1 MTEDRWES
9 MGTIVDATV
18 PTEQFALSDTFEEIP
33 AAEFETVRVVAQ
45 QEGYVIPFLW
55 ASAPDMD
62 ELHRALEDDS
72 TTADVRRL
80 VEGEERSLYQIKWQ
94 ARIRVIIYILGVEE
108 GALLAADGE
117 NGRWELRVMF
127 PDHDSVSSTYEFC
140 HEYDIDLSIR
150 RVKGIEESID
160 RSEEGLTQEQY
171 EALATGFESEY
182 YRVPRE
188 RNQEELAAEL
198 DISHQALSER
208 LRRGHRALIEQTL
221 R

>member
-1 MTEDRWES
+1 
-9 MGTIVDATV
+9 MGTVVDATV
-18 PTEQFALSDTFEEIP
+18 PTDQFALSDTFQEVPE
-33 AAEFETVRVVAQ
+33 AEFETVRVVAQ

-55 ASAPDMD
+55 ASAPEMD
-62 ELHRALEDDS
+62 ELHRALEEDA
-72 TTADVRRL
+72 TTADVQRL

-94 ARIRVIIYILGVEE
+94 ARIRVIIYILGIEK
-108 GALLAADGE
+108 GALLGAEGKD
-117 NGRWELRVMF
+117 GRWELRVLF

-140 HEYDIDLSIR
+140 REYGIDLSIR
-150 RVKGIEESID
+150 RVKGIGESID
-160 RSEEGLTQEQY
+160 RNEEGLTQEQY
-171 EALATGFESEY
+171 EALAAGFESDY

-188 RNQEELAAEL
+188 RSQEELADEL